1 MIRVREGQYISV
13 NIDFTKYVF
22 TKSSLFDDLR
32 IFYQIKVFLKLKIRT
47 FGKYGQR
54 KRVDYRGATKNLSY
68 IKFYLMNQEKFL
80 ESWK

>member
-1 MIRVREGQYISV
+1 MNRVREGQYILV

-32 IFYQIKVFLKLKIRT
+32 IFYPIKVFLKLKIWT

-54 KRVDYRGATKNLSY
+54 KRVDYRGATKHLSY
-68 IKFYLMNQEKFL
+68 IKFYLMNQDKFL
-80 ESWK
+80 